1 MKFIGIIAAASSV
14 VRSGLVK
21 RDTDNTQAS
30 GLSYTNVLAG
40 CQAHPDGFDEFMN
53 NNKCSD
59 GLLEGTFCST
69 GYATTL
75 AYSKCTCEYDTTA
88 VMVIPECTWE
98 DYTPTE
104 EELAQFFPPT
114 VNPFLHTEESTVA
127 AVNDA
132 CPAIDPPTNGYLY
145 CTEDRICET
154 RCNRGFIPKDIRNN
168 IGVKSVRTCDEET
181 NEWSTAPFAECVE
194 FQTFCDFETGIDAL
208 RGDENAEVSVA
219 TVSGPTSVNPRV
231 VGSAVINAECV
242 PTHWVFTN
250 TKECSV
256 QVRCSCRYGNGTYF
270 CLKNHESLDVG
281 LCKEPE
287 WIAQAQA

>member
-1 MKFIGIIAAASSV
+1 MKFIGIIVAASTV
-14 VRSGLVK
+14 VRSGRIVK
-21 RDTDNTQAS
+21 RNADTQAA
-30 GLSYTNVLAG
+30 GLSYNNVLAG
-40 CQAHPDGFDEFMN
+40 CEAHPTGFDEFMN

-69 GYATTL
+69 GYADTL
-75 AYSKCTCEYDTTA
+75 KYQKCTCAYDTQA
-88 VMVIPECTWE
+88 VMVIPDCTWE

-104 EELAQFFPPT
+104 EELNQFFPPT
-114 VNPFLHTEESTVA
+114 VNPFLHTDESTEKI
-127 AVNDA
+127 NTE
-132 CPAIDPPTNGYLY
+132 CPTIDPPANGYLY
-145 CTEDRICET
+145 CTTDRICET

-181 NEWSTAPFAECVE
+181 NEWTAAPFAECVE
-194 FQTFCDFETGIDAL
+194 FSTFCDFKTGIDAL
-208 RGDENAEVSVA
+208 RTDENAEVSVA

-242 PTHWVFTN
+242 PTHWVFTKN
-250 TKECSV
+250 KECSV

-281 LCKEPE
+281 LCIEPE
-287 WIAQAQA
+287 WIQQATA